1 MLIHFHKCVS
11 YVSKP
16 ICSAN
21 WKPRLKCKPI
31 NNKNDIYYKT
41 IAHRLVYCG
50 DKTRQSPLLQAS

>member
-1 MLIHFHKCVS
+1 VS

-16 ICSAN
+16 ICYAN